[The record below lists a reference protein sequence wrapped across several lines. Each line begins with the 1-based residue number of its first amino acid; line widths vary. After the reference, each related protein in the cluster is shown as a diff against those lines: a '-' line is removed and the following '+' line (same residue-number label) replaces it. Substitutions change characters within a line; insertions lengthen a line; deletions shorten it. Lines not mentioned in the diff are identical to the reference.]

1 MVLEARKR
9 NTIDLQRTK
18 WRCVEMAVR
27 IPSPELLKTVCK
39 CQDCHLYE
47 TAKNPYIPGRWGNE
61 DNHSD
66 TPIFIAIGEAP
77 GLKESQVGKCFQN
90 TSLRNLEKALGEYL
104 NDVYLTNICRC
115 VPWLDPCQK
124 NKVRKPTPIEMQ
136 SCLPW
141 LLLEISKFPEGTPV
155 VAMGTTAFQALMPSL
170 ESVRITEIAGK
181 EFDLVVHNRH
191 YRLFAQV
198 HPASISYN
206 PSLSETFYGTFN
218 KILKSLNKETVDTE
232 SEYWEMLDPSKAI
245 QKINETKQLY
255 LDKQIKYVVTDTE
268 TSGFIPW
275 HDRVIMFGLSHTAD
289 KKGYSIP
296 LEIQNRFDFP
306 DFPVDLYKIDM
317 NIIDHDIQ
325 LIKKASR
332 DLFDTV
338 PIVGHNLKFDL
349 KMLAYH
355 DFLNLDK
362 IRVYNDTLLM
372 SAILIGRGW
381 NGESLGL
388 KEMCVKL
395 LGISEG
401 WDWVVDQWIG
411 KYKRVA
417 DRTYDNI
424 PTCILGKYC
433 ALDHYYTRELHEK
446 LYPIISEHK
455 CKLLVNTFNVA
466 TKAYSEAELKGIEID
481 WDIYDVIKNDS
492 DSFLEYIIKE
502 IKKDPHIKKIMLEK
516 YEEEMRV
523 NETKKRPKDKGFFM
537 NKLENG
543 DYFSL
548 GSVKDK
554 RELIY
559 KRYGVKVFSTT
570 DKGDASCDRETL
582 QAIANNTENEK
593 LKKLCENFLEYNKF
607 SKLKSTYIDNLP
619 DQCDDNKV
627 YHPEFN
633 IAGTVTGRLCIH
645 GDTVIKSPFGDRK
658 IKGLKKGD
666 LLYVYSYDLDNNI
679 VNVSR
684 AYSLGVTRRE
694 KTAIRVILSNDKEAI
709 TTLDHKFLMRNKEY
723 KEAQNLQVGDLIM
736 TVDTEVYLI
745 IEDEIEKNFG
755 SEGAYCSVKEGKFIE
770 EVSVKKTELIQYDD
784 CIEFYDL
791 SVPDNHNFIIDGD
804 IFIHNS
810 SSFHTLPRKSSIKY
824 LYTSREHRDS
834 GSIWLSP
841 DMSQLELRVT
851 AGIANE
857 SSWINAYLNNEDL
870 HQRTA
875 ANMFNKSYEDVTKD
889 ERKIGKGENFS
900 LLYGSSAKSQA
911 EKLGVT
917 IEEAEEMLSKY
928 KKTIPNI
935 VNLIHR
941 QENFAT
947 QNGYIYNMFN
957 RYMPVPDAQSADK
970 KIKAHGLRES
980 FNYLIQSTGSDIVTT
995 SFARLYLDI
1004 KSKKMNTLLYGTV
1017 HDSIETSVADYEL
1030 ISMINMFKL
1039 HFEQENNAMLKWM
1052 NGCPLKI
1059 SFEFG
1064 TSWGSSVEFDAD
1076 NVSDNDV
1083 KLTTSGLE
1091 CNINKLVSQL
1101 QKCYDVE
1108 LTETE
1113 RKELTDKD
1121 FTSIDSVKDKYK
1133 ITVDMTISNREG
1145 HKALKEI

>member
-1 MVLEARKR
+1 
-9 NTIDLQRTK
+9 
-18 WRCVEMAVR
+18 MAIR
-27 IPSPELLKTVCK
+27 IPPSSLLKTVCK

-47 TAKNPYIPGRWGNE
+47 TATNPFIGGRFVNSENHPDIPLMLLCGESPGRHE
-61 DNHSD
+61 DS
-66 TPIFIAIGEAP
+66 IGA
-77 GLKESQVGKCFQN
+77 CFQH
-90 TSLRNLEKALGEYL
+90 TSLKNLEKALGDYL
-104 NDVYLTNICRC
+104 NQCYLTNVCRC
-115 VPWLDPCQK
+115 VPWADPCQK
-124 NKVRKPTPIEMQ
+124 YKVRKPTPIEMQ

-245 QKINETKQLY
+245 QKNNQTKQLY
-255 LDKQIKYVVTDTE
+255 LDKQIKYVITDTE

-317 NIIDHDIQ
+317 NITDHDIQ

-570 DKGDASCDRETL
+570 DKGDASCDRATL
-582 QAIANNTENEK
+582 QAIADNTDNEK

-619 DQCDDNKV
+619 DQCDDNKI

-633 IAGTVTGRLCIH
+633 IAGTVTGRL
-645 GDTVIKSPFGDRK
+645 S
-658 IKGLKKGD
+658 
-666 LLYVYSYDLDNNI
+666 
-679 VNVSR
+679 
-684 AYSLGVTRRE
+684 
-694 KTAIRVILSNDKEAI
+694 SN
-709 TTLDHKFLMRNKEY
+709 
-723 KEAQNLQVGDLIM
+723 
-736 TVDTEVYLI
+736 
-745 IEDEIEKNFG
+745 
-755 SEGAYCSVKEGKFIE
+755 
-770 EVSVKKTELIQYDD
+770 
-784 CIEFYDL
+784 
-791 SVPDNHNFIIDGD
+791 
-804 IFIHNS
+804 
-810 SSFHTLPRKSSIKY
+810 FHVLPRKSSIKY
-824 LYTSREHRDS
+824 LYTSKEHKDS

-857 SSWINAYLNNEDL
+857 PSWINSYINNEDL

-875 ANMFNKSYEDVTKD
+875 ANMFSKLYEDVTKD
-889 ERKIGKGENFS
+889 ERKIGKQENFS
-900 LLYGSSAKSQA
+900 LLYGSGAKSQA

-980 FNYLIQSTGSDIVTT
+980 FNYLIQSTDSDIVTT

-1004 KSKKMNTLLYGTV
+1004 KSKKMNTLLY
-1017 HDSIETSVADYEL
+1017 
-1030 ISMINMFKL
+1030 
-1039 HFEQENNAMLKWM
+1039 
-1052 NGCPLKI
+1052 
-1059 SFEFG
+1059 
-1064 TSWGSSVEFDAD
+1064 
-1076 NVSDNDV
+1076 
-1083 KLTTSGLE
+1083 
-1091 CNINKLVSQL
+1091 
-1101 QKCYDVE
+1101 
-1108 LTETE
+1108 
-1113 RKELTDKD
+1113 
-1121 FTSIDSVKDKYK
+1121 
-1133 ITVDMTISNREG
+1133 
-1145 HKALKEI
+1145 